1 MDTTTTYQSI
11 DHFLT
16 FASHIIIFIVG
27 IVVLIITIYGLSKG
41 GLRLLRVSK
50 KISKFVD
57 RVDCLIDDFWP
68 EILSGLEKKGFINIG
83 SSARWTSI
91 QAKILKSQSPI
102 QITEEGNKIIEEI
115 SFGKTYS
122 DHLPLFQML
131 LKDKL
136 IGIVN
141 ITEFDIE
148 QASLKVIAE
157 LFDKSDPLI
166 KNAETYSFNNPKM
179 PLSQLKALLGIFI
192 RDKIIKDPNMRQIF
206 GLTPNEIKPSSES

>member
-115 SFGKTYS
+115 
-122 DHLPLFQML
+122 
-131 LKDKL
+131 
-136 IGIVN
+136 
-141 ITEFDIE
+141 
-148 QASLKVIAE
+148 
-157 LFDKSDPLI
+157 
-166 KNAETYSFNNPKM
+166 
-179 PLSQLKALLGIFI
+179 
-192 RDKIIKDPNMRQIF
+192 
-206 GLTPNEIKPSSES
+206 